1 MLPVFAIKHMV
12 TSSVHADTL
21 TIVAC
26 ELLLLNTAGQ
36 LQSIVAFRT
45 LGIPSDVPVVP
56 SQSKGTLTGLGLA
69 REIGPSILDRPFVFN
84 VVELYPNTS
93 VTDEENV
100 DGNG

>member
-1 MLPVFAIKHMV
+1 MV
-12 TSSVHADTL
+12 TSSVHADTF
-21 TIVAC
+21 TVMAC

-56 SQSKGTLTGLGLA
+56 SQSKATLTGLGLA

>member
-1 MLPVFAIKHMV
+1 MV
-12 TSSVHADTL
+12 TSSVHADTF
-21 TIVAC
+21 TVVAC
-26 ELLLLNTAGQ
+26 ELFLINTAGQ

-45 LGIPSDVPVVP
+45 LGIPGDVPVVS
-56 SQSKGTLTGLGLA
+56 SQRKGTLTCLGLA
-69 REIGPSILDRPFVFN
+69 SEIGPSILDRPFVFN

>member
-1 MLPVFAIKHMV
+1 MV
-12 TSSVHADTL
+12 TSSVHADTF
-21 TIVAC
+21 TVMAC

-45 LGIPSDVPVVP
+45 LGIPGDVPVVP

>member
-1 MLPVFAIKHMV
+1 MV
-12 TSSVHADTL
+12 TSSVHADTS
-21 TIVAC
+21 TVMAC

-36 LQSIVAFRT
+36 LQSIAAFRT

>member
-1 MLPVFAIKHMV
+1 MVPVFAIKHMV

-21 TIVAC
+21 TVVAC
-26 ELLLLNTAGQ
+26 ELFLLNTTGQ
-36 LQSIVAFRT
+36 LQSVVAFRT

-56 SQSKGTLTGLGLA
+56 SQSKATLTGLGLA